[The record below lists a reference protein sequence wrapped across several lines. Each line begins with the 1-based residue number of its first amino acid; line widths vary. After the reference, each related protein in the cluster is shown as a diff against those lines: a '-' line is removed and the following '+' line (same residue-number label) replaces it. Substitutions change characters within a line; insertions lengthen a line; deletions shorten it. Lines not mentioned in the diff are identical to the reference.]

1 MNRPLLLTE
10 RRLFAVFA
18 LLLVALLALSLWQW
32 RNGAPLSASLLDI
45 LPHEPESALIEHAQ
59 QLSQQALDRELVV
72 LISHPQA
79 GSRLDGWADQLRQ
92 SGHFSQVQ
100 DRIDTDLAA
109 LASDLLAARSSLAPL
124 ELRQQLATYPQD
136 YFSRRAAQIVDPLGG
151 FSLVSAQQDW
161 LGLIPAIQ
169 QQLQGN
175 SPINIDL
182 DGRLLIE
189 AEGQTWYLLRLN
201 SREGGFSG
209 KGALAAAA
217 SLDQLTQHIHAE
229 GGQVL
234 ASGSLLFAARAQ
246 QQAETEISWL
256 GGLSLLGSLLLI
268 VGLFRRLGSLLAVL
282 PALFGLWLGVTACIA
297 VFGQIHVLTL
307 VLGVSLIGV
316 TIDFPMHYLSKGWVM
331 QPWNAMAVLRATLP
345 GLTLGMLANL
355 IGYSALAFTPFVA
368 LTQVAVFSVAGLLGA
383 YLCTLTALPWLLR
396 RSRSLQPWP
405 LPLGWM
411 QRLLDWHARFVARI
425 NSRILLLIVMLF
437 ALGGLLR
444 IEQHDDLRQWIVP
457 DAQLLEQARR
467 IGELT
472 GQQPTSQFFLVQGA
486 DEAQLL
492 ERLFSLE
499 RELDTQVMAGAL
511 TGYQS
516 LGQLLAGR
524 AGEPSLNQVLAALQP
539 EDFAPLLELGVP
551 EALIAEELLQLQQ
564 QPQQSLDALLH
575 SRLGEPWRMLWLGE
589 YQGARVGMVRLQGL
603 GDSAALAVLAD
614 PAGGILWVDQPA
626 RLNRLFASTQRHAL
640 WAKVLASGAI
650 FILLAVF
657 LGWRGAL
664 RTLTVSLASAVLAAA
679 TLGWLGLPLTLFSI
693 FGLLLVTAI
702 GVDYAIIMY
711 EGVGGAATSLLGAFL
726 AAVTTWL
733 SFGLL
738 ALSATPAVSSFG
750 LAVSLG
756 LVFCF
761 LLAPWAK
768 RIPA

>member
-1 MNRPLLLTE
+1 MPSE
-10 RRLFAVFA
+10 GRLFAVFM

-32 RNGAPLSASLLDI
+32 RNGAPLTASLLDI
-45 LPHEPESALIEHAQ
+45 LPHEPDNSLIEHARQ
-59 QLSQQALDRELVV
+59 QNQQALDREVIL
-72 LISHPQA
+72 LIRHPQA
-79 GSRLDGWADQLRQ
+79 ASRLDDWAEQLKQ
-92 SGHFSQVQ
+92 SGHFSKVQ
-100 DRIDTDLAA
+100 GRIDTDLAA
-109 LASDLLAARSSLAPL
+109 LAADLLAARSSLAPV
-124 ELRQQLATYPQD
+124 ELRQQLANNPQA
-136 YFSRRAAQIVDPLGG
+136 YFSHRAAQLLDPLGG

-161 LGLIPAIQ
+161 LGLIPSIQ

-175 SPINIDL
+175 SPVSADL
-182 DGRLLIE
+182 DGRLQVE
-189 AEGQTWYLLRLN
+189 QNGQRWYLLRLL
-201 SREGGFSG
+201 SHEGGFSG

-217 SLDQLTQHIHAE
+217 RIERLAQHIQAE
-229 GGQVL
+229 DGQLL

-246 QQAETEISWL
+246 QQAETEIGWL
-256 GGLSLLGSLLLI
+256 GGVSVLGSLLLI
-268 VGLFRRLGSLLAVL
+268 VGLFRRLSSLLAVL

-331 QPWNAMAVLRATLP
+331 QPWHAMTVLRATLP
-345 GLTLGMLANL
+345 GLTLGVLANL

-396 RSRSLQPWP
+396 HSRSLQPWP
-405 LPLGWM
+405 VPLCWM
-411 QRLLDWHARFVARI
+411 QRLLEWHGRLLTRI
-425 NSRILLLIVMLF
+425 NNRLLLLAVTAF
-437 ALGGLLR
+437 ALGGLLQ
-444 IEQHDDLRQWIVP
+444 IKQHDDLRQWVVP

-492 ERLFSLE
+492 ERLFALE
-499 RELDTQVMAGAL
+499 RQLEQQVLAGVL
-511 TGYQS
+511 QGYQS

-524 AGEPSLNQVLAALQP
+524 YGDPSLQTALAALQAD
-539 EDFAPLLELGVP
+539 DFAPLLELGVP
-551 EALIAEELLQLQQ
+551 EALIRDELQQLQQ
-564 QPQQSLDALLH
+564 QPQQGLDSLLH

-589 YQGARVGMVRLQGL
+589 HEGAWVSMVRLQGL
-603 GDSAALAVLAD
+603 HDSTVLAALAD
-614 PAGGILWVDQPA
+614 PAAGVLWVDQPA
-626 RLNRLFASTQRHAL
+626 RLNQLFASTQRHAL
-640 WAKVLASGAI
+640 WAKVLASGVI
-650 FILLAVF
+650 FVLLAVF
-657 LGWRGAL
+657 LGWRAAL
-664 RTLTVSLASAVLAAA
+664 RTLTVSLAAALLAAA
-679 TLGWLGLPLTLFSI
+679 TLGWLGQPLTLFSI

-761 LLAPWAK
+761 LLAPWA
-768 RIPA
+768 RRNRA